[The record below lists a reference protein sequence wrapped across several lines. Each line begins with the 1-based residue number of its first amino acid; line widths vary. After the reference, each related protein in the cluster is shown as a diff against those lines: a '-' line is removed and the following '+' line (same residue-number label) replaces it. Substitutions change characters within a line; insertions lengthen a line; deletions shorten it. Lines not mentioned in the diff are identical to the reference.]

1 MAIEFI
7 DVIFRTISSVR
18 KKGESWTGYSILYN
32 RVGGTGGWP
41 VPARGE
47 ADECRCWLQ
56 CNAVPPAEVG
66 KADSAKTDEERRR
79 TTMKM

>member
-41 VPARGE
+41 GHQLEEKQP
-47 ADECRCWLQ
+47 
-56 CNAVPPAEVG
+56 
-66 KADSAKTDEERRR
+66 SAGAGYMNETQYRPQK
-79 TTMKM
+79 